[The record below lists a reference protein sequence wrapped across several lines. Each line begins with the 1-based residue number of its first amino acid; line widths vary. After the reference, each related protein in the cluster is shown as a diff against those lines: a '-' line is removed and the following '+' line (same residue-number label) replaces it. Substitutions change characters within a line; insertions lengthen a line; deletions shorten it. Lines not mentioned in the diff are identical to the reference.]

1 MICVRL
7 LPILLAALIVAPA
20 SAQQQR
26 FSSLEGIVFKIGTRE
41 PIRKA
46 TVTLNETGGTAL
58 RHAYSTTTG
67 TDGKFIFPEVQ
78 PGDYRLAATR
88 EGYLHSEYGQRKPNG
103 PGVPVQVGG
112 GRQIKDVE
120 LPMVATGVIYGH
132 VADRDGD
139 PVVNISVQAFKRTY
153 QGGRREWAAVASAQ
167 TNDLGEYRLFEMPPG
182 QYYVGVV
189 PESSSVMARSPI
201 VAGRLTNRV
210 MPAPPNPQE
219 RYLPVYFP
227 NSEDVQTAS
236 TIDLTS
242 GANVGGVDMT
252 LTRVPTRRVRGSVFD
267 GRTGQPMAID
277 IVLVPRNS
285 NTSISAIKNASLP
298 TGAFSIESVLPGSYY
313 LVAGEETNNGILSG
327 GVPIEVGA
335 ADIENISVPV
345 ARGPDFLGR
354 AWIDGRSSNNPDI
367 RHLRINLVPDLS
379 MPGLDLTS
387 LIVEPVSDGSFKMAG
402 VPFGDYRVAVSRLPE
417 NTYVK
422 SIRLDGTD
430 ALVNAF
436 HVDGRSRAIEV
447 VLGTN
452 PGSLGGIVVSANGEP
467 VSNVTVVLVP
477 IESYRHRADLYQGS
491 STSESGRFL
500 FRDIPPGDYEVLV
513 WEDLQDGSW
522 QDPDFVQKYAD
533 RGRAVHID
541 EGTNENMELRMNPS
555 GR

>member
-1 MICVRL
+1 
-7 LPILLAALIVAPA
+7 
-20 SAQQQR
+20 
-26 FSSLEGIVFKIGTRE
+26 
-41 PIRKA
+41 
-46 TVTLNETGGTAL
+46 
-58 RHAYSTTTG
+58 
-67 TDGKFIFPEVQ
+67 
-78 PGDYRLAATR
+78 
-88 EGYLHSEYGQRKPNG
+88 
-103 PGVPVQVGG
+103 
-112 GRQIKDVE
+112 
-120 LPMVATGVIYGH
+120 
-132 VADRDGD
+132 
-139 PVVNISVQAFKRTY
+139 
-153 QGGRREWAAVASAQ
+153 
-167 TNDLGEYRLFEMPPG
+167 
-182 QYYVGVV
+182 
-189 PESSSVMARSPI
+189 MA
-201 VAGRLTNRV
+201 
-210 MPAPPNPQE
+210 M
-219 RYLPVYFP
+219 
-227 NSEDVQTAS
+227 
-236 TIDLTS
+236 
-242 GANVGGVDMT
+242 
-252 LTRVPTRRVRGSVFD
+252 
-267 GRTGQPMAID
+267 D
-277 IVLVPRNS
+277 IALVPRNS

-298 TGAFSIESVLPGSYY
+298 NGAFSIESVLPGSYY
-313 LVAGEETNNGILSG
+313 LVAREETNNGILSG

-345 ARGPDFLGR
+345 ARGPDFIGR

-387 LIVEPVSDGSFKMAG
+387 LIAEPVSDGSFKMAG

-452 PGSLGGIVVSANGEP
+452 PGSVGGIVVSANGEP
-467 VSNVTVVLVP
+467 VSNVTVALVP

-533 RGRAVHID
+533 RGRPVHID
-541 EGTNENMELRMNPS
+541 EGTNENIDLRMNPS